1 MQCEYNSRSQNQS
14 ESRKV
19 CVAVQPVELSQSPVG
34 RHQSSCRRF
43 PISIWIQIPILLH
56 SPNPNPATNPN
67 LNPNPN
73 PNPAL
78 NLNPNLNPTPTE
90 SQFQSY
96 THQPAFWF
104 SAFFATGSVEWQSD
118 RSPQDWK
125 WHKVQLQCISKQ
137 FPILLLPPA
146 FWLWCNMRAVV
157 WRAFNDK
164 MTKVTKCCTL
174 EMI

>member
-1 MQCEYNSRSQNQS
+1 M
-14 ESRKV
+14 

-43 PISIWIQIPILLH
+43 PIWIWIQIPILLH

-67 LNPNPN
+67 LNPN

-104 SAFFATGSVEWQSD
+104 SAL
-118 RSPQDWK
+118 PQAVWNDK
-125 WHKVQLQCISKQ
+125 VTEVLRIGNDIKVQLQCISKQ

-164 MTKVTKCCTL
+164 MTKVTKVTKCCTL